1 MKSKILENKRIKKER
16 LIDAAYS
23 LFSHNDL
30 KNVSI
35 QDIVTKAGVAKGT
48 FYLYFKDK
56 YMLRDHLI
64 GREVSELF
72 KNAEAALKE
81 NDIRNFED
89 SVIFIINHVLM
100 SLENNPVVLTFIK
113 NNLSVGVFHEQLHNA
128 LDNEESF
135 NLTEAFLNL
144 VRKYH
149 YQYKDPTIILYF
161 IIEMGGS
168 SG

>member
-113 NNLSVGVFHEQLHNA
+113 NNLSVGVFQ
-128 LDNEESF
+128 D
-135 NLTEAFLNL
+135 
-144 VRKYH
+144 RK
-149 YQYKDPTIILYF
+149 
-161 IIEMGGS
+161 S
-168 SG
+168 VV